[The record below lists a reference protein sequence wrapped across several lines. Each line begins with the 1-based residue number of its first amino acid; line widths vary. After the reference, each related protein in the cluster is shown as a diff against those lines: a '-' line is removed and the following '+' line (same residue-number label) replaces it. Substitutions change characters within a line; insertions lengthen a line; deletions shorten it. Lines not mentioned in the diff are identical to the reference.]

1 MTTFAA
7 GTLVR
12 ARDREWVVQPDSTS
26 EFIILRPLGGTDDDV
41 TAVFPSLEPVS
52 PASFPPPTADDLGDH
67 SSARMLRDALRVGFR
82 SSAGPF
88 RSLASL
94 AVEPRSYQL
103 VPLLMAMR
111 QDTVRL
117 LISDDVGIGKTVE
130 AALIAKELLAT
141 GQAHGLTV
149 LCSPALAEQWQSEL
163 RDKFGM
169 DAVLVLPSTVN
180 RLQRG
185 LGMDESIFERYPIT
199 VVSTDFIKSAV
210 RRDEF
215 VRAAPDLLI
224 VDEAHTSVSD
234 GAGTLNKGTTQRHDL
249 LKRLAADPQRHLILV
264 TATPHS
270 GQEAG
275 FRNLIAL
282 LDPRLETVE
291 LDTSS
296 GRARLAE
303 HFVQRRRKNIRKYL
317 DQDTPFPADR
327 LTQERSYALAPEYR
341 KLFEAVL
348 DYARE
353 SVTDPGATGPRQRVR
368 WWSALALLR
377 SLASSPAAAAD
388 TLRKRALNASAAS
401 VEEADALGRQ
411 AVMDVPSEDEAMEGM
426 DVAPGA
432 QTESEAGRLL
442 RMAKQADALYGPEH
456 DAKLADVTKVV
467 KGLLA
472 DGFDPIVFCRFIP
485 TAEYVGA
492 HLTEA
497 LKRRTDVGVVT
508 GTLPPSERVAR
519 IAALSEHEGRHVLV
533 ATDCLSEGV
542 NLQDNFQAVV
552 HYDLAWNPTRHEQ
565 REGRVDRFGQAA
577 NEVRAVTLFGA
588 DNQIDG
594 LVMEILLRKH
604 QAIRKDTG
612 VSVPVPATS
621 DTVVQ
626 AVLEGLLLRGDD
638 YRGEQLSI
646 EGIADEQRG
655 ALDEAWN
662 SAAEKEKASREK
674 YAQEGI
680 KPEEVAAEVAAIR
693 AALGSGGDVDGLVTS
708 ALSALGGDIVTT
720 EYGFNARTNGLPS
733 ALRDSLTPGHHEPL
747 PFHRTPPAPRRSA
760 VLARTDP
767 DVEAIAAFVLDAAL
781 DPKSLPADLGKRL
794 ARRAGVFRSPVAT
807 RRVTVLLLR
816 HRMHLSVPGRT
827 GTTQHVVEHAQMVGV
842 TIDGQ
847 WLPESQVM
855 TLVESPASATGND
868 QAAIDQIE
876 RSLEQLPSLAGDLD
890 QFANEVAE
898 QTEQAHRRVRRAIAD
913 RLRGLKV
920 EPILPVDVLGV
931 WVYLPKVGA

>member
-7 GTLVR
+7 GALVR
-12 ARDREWVVQPDSTS
+12 ARDREWVVQPDSTD
-26 EFIILRPLGGTDDDV
+26 EFIVLRPLGGTQDDV
-41 TAVFPSLEPVS
+41 TAVFPALEQVS
-52 PASFPPPTADDLGDH
+52 PASFPLPTADDLGDH
-67 SSARMLRDALRVGFR
+67 ASARMLRDALRVGFR

-94 AVEPRSYQL
+94 SVEPRSYQL

-141 GQAHGLTV
+141 GQARGLTV

-163 RDKFGM
+163 HDKFGL
-169 DAVLVLPSTVN
+169 DAALVLPSTVN
-180 RLQRG
+180 GLQRG
-185 LGMDESIFERYPIT
+185 LSMDESIFERYPIT

-234 GAGTLNKGTTQRHDL
+234 GATTLNKGTTQRHDL
-249 LKRLAADPQRHLILV
+249 LKRLAEDPQRHLILV

-270 GQEAG
+270 GQETG
-275 FRNLIAL
+275 FRHLIAL
-282 LDPRLETVE
+282 LDPSLENVNLETPK
-291 LDTSS
+291 
-296 GRARLAE
+296 GRANLAE

-327 LTQERSYALAPEYR
+327 LTQERSYALTPEYR
-341 KLFEAVL
+341 KLFDAVL
-348 DYARE
+348 AYARE
-353 SVTDPGATGPRQRVR
+353 SVTDPQTSGPRQRVR

-388 TLRKRALNASAAS
+388 TLRKRALNASATT

-411 AVMDVPSEDEAMEGM
+411 AVMDLPSEEEALEGM

-432 QTESEAGRLL
+432 QTDPEASRLL
-442 RMAKQADALYGPEH
+442 RLARQADALYGPQH
-456 DAKLADVTKVV
+456 DAKLAEVTKVV

-485 TAEYVGA
+485 TAEYVGE

-497 LKRRTDVGVVT
+497 LKRTADVAVVT
-508 GTLPPSERVAR
+508 GTLPPTERVAR
-519 IAALSEHEGRHVLV
+519 IKALSEQPRRRVLV

-542 NLQDNFQAVV
+542 NLQEYFQAVV

-565 REGRVDRFGQAA
+565 REGRVDRFGQTA
-577 NEVRAVTLFGA
+577 NEVRAVTLFGT

-612 VSVPVPATS
+612 VSVPVPANS

-638 YRGEQLSI
+638 YSSEQLSI
-646 EGIADEQRG
+646 DGIADEQRG

-680 KPEEVAAEVAAIR
+680 KPEEVGAEVAAIR
-693 AALGSGGDVDGLVTS
+693 AALGSGGDVADLVT
-708 ALSALGGDIVTT
+708 ATLSALGGEIVPTD
-720 EYGFNARTNGLPS
+720 YGFDARTAGLPS
-733 ALRDSLTPGHHEPL
+733 GLRDALTPGHAEPL
-747 PFHRTPPAPRRSA
+747 PFHASPPAPRRSA

-767 DVEAIAAFVLDAAL
+767 DVEAMATFVLDAAL
-781 DPKSLPADLGKRL
+781 DPKSLPPDLGKRL
-794 ARRAGVFRSPVAT
+794 ARRAGVFRSASAT
-807 RRVTVLLLR
+807 RRVTVMLLR

-827 GTTQHVVEHAQMVGV
+827 GITQHVVEHAQMVGV
-842 TIDGQ
+842 TITGQ
-847 WLPESQVM
+847 WLPEAEVAA
-855 TLVESPASATGND
+855 LVAAPASATGND

-876 RSLEQLPSLAGDLD
+876 RSLEQIPSLTNDLD
-890 QFANEVAE
+890 GFADEVAE
-898 QTEQAHRRVRRAIAD
+898 QTELAHRRVRRASGD

-920 EPILPVDVLGV
+920 EPIRPVDILGV
-931 WVYLPKVGA
+931 WVYLPQVSL